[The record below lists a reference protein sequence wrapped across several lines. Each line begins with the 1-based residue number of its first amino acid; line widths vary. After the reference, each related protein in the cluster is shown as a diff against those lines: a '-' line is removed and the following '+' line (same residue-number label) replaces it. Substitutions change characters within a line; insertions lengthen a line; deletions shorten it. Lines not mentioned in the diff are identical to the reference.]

1 MHMKNRQE
9 SCINTNFLIR
19 KSSKMGEKYMGES
32 LPEAALV
39 QAAVNNGNAYAEL
52 ESQLITIMPATISM
66 PPKISTG

>member
-1 MHMKNRQE
+1 
-9 SCINTNFLIR
+9 
-19 KSSKMGEKYMGES
+19 MGEKYMGES

-39 QAAVNNGNAYAEL
+39 QAAVHNGNAYAEL